1 MADINRDL
9 VVVTD
14 SGKIYLIPSKM
25 YENPELKLELPEEQT
40 GVVRN
45 LIKFGAT
52 FGYMQQ
58 TGPGV
63 GSACYL
69 VNLRSLRT
77 NVPEFPAPVPA
88 DPGPGDNE

>member
-1 MADINRDL
+1 MANINRDL

-14 SGKIYLIPSKM
+14 SGRIILIPESK
-25 YENPELKLELPEEQT
+25 YNQFSDLPDEQT
-40 GVVRN
+40 GVIRS

-52 FGYMQQ
+52 FGYMPS

-69 VNLRSLRT
+69 VNLRSLRL
-77 NVPEFPAPVPA
+77 NVPEYPAVVP
-88 DPGPGDNE
+88 DPDE